1 MIDLEALDDYLMS
14 DHAPD
19 DSMGLSELDG
29 FLTGIVVGPELIPPS
44 EWLPA
49 VWGGTEPAFESEAE
63 TRTVLGSIM
72 GRYNEIVTSLKGNS
86 DALDPMFWEGPEG
99 EVIASDWAGGFL
111 DAVALRSGAWRPLL
125 DDDGAK
131 QLMAPMFV
139 LAGDITMTDDLTD
152 EDELMAA
159 AAEMIPECI
168 ANIRAFWLSIQGPSL
183 H

>member
-1 MIDLEALDDYLMS
+1 
-14 DHAPD
+14 
-19 DSMGLSELDG
+19 
-29 FLTGIVVGPELIPPS
+29 
-44 EWLPA
+44 
-49 VWGGTEPAFESEAE
+49 
-63 TRTVLGSIM
+63 M

-86 DALDPMFWEGPEG
+86 DAFDPIFWEGPEG

-111 DAVALRSGAWRPLL
+111 DAVALRSGAWRPLF

-131 QLMAPMFV
+131 QLMAPMFM
-139 LAGDITMTDDLTD
+139 LAGDITITEDLTD